1 MPWDAKF
8 WRPIVLKDGR
18 KVTTLS
24 EARVLILSLPNL
36 HQSDPHWQYT
46 AEMLL
51 LASGSKSAI
60 DQAQTHLLRALKA
73 EGLI

>member
-24 EARVLILSLPNL
+24 EARVLILSLPDL
-36 HQSDPHWQYT
+36 HQANPQQY
-46 AEMLL
+46 AAKMLL
-51 LASGSKSAI
+51 LASGSKSTI

>member
-8 WRPIVLKDGR
+8 WHPLILKDGR

-24 EARVLILSLPNL
+24 EARVLILSLPDL
-36 HQSDPHWQYT
+36 HQANPYWQYAT
-46 AEMLL
+46 EMLL

-60 DQAQTHLLRALKA
+60 DEALLQMVRALKA